1 MPNFQGV
8 AQPKGFDA
16 VDGLLMMTRLL
27 WKTQHDR
34 HGSDDEET
42 PLHVAQGKAE
52 AAVHLAI
59 TLVQW
64 FRSGAVARK

>member
-1 MPNFQGV
+1 MMMRLQW
-8 AQPKGFDA
+8 KG
-16 VDGLLMMTRLL
+16 
-27 WKTQHDR
+27 QYDR

-42 PLHVAQGKAE
+42 PLHVGQDEAE